1 MKIVKTIFKIF
12 LVFLVMILIFI
23 GLFFGNMIFTLI
35 SNGMLFWDSEDVIYE
50 NWNIRLPQ
58 NGEEIY
64 YTDSGA
70 SFHGDGERYSVYE
83 YENKEIIN
91 SDFDWKNKKDEDME
105 REIKEVLEKLK
116 EQDVKISE
124 EYKIDFNKKYEYIRK
139 TKDDNSELYLIY
151 IIEENKIYVI
161 EDIY

>member
-1 MKIVKTIFKIF
+1 
-12 LVFLVMILIFI
+12 
-23 GLFFGNMIFTLI
+23 
-35 SNGMLFWDSEDVIYE
+35 
-50 NWNIRLPQ
+50 
-58 NGEEIY
+58 
-64 YTDSGA
+64 
-70 SFHGDGERYSVYE
+70 
-83 YENKEIIN
+83 
-91 SDFDWKNKKDEDME
+91 ME

>member
-1 MKIVKTIFKIF
+1 MKIAKTIFKIF
-12 LVFLVMILIFI
+12 FSFLAIILIFI
-23 GLFFGNMIFTLI
+23 GLFFGHMIFTLM
-35 SNGMLFWDSEDVIYE
+35 SNGVLFRDSEDVIYE

-83 YENKEIIN
+83 YGNKEIIN
-91 SDFDWKNKKDEDME
+91 NVFDWKSKKDEDME
-105 REIKEVLEKLK
+105 RKVKEVLEKL
-116 EQDVKISE
+116 EEDVNISE

-139 TKDDNSELYLIY
+139 AKNDNSELYLIH

-161 EDIY
+161 EEIY